1 MKIEICIDVELYDL
15 IVLIQL
21 SRSTKTPLDALIK
34 KAIAEYIEKLL
45 SQPPASPETS
55 SGERKEEVR

>member
-1 MKIEICIDVELYDL
+1 VELYDL

-45 SQPPASPETS
+45 SQPPAPPETS
-55 SGERKEEVR
+55 SGGRKEEVR

>member
-1 MKIEICIDVELYDL
+1 MKIEVCIDVELYDL

-34 KAIAEYIEKLL
+34 KAIAEYVEKLL
-45 SQPPASPETS
+45 SQPPAPPETS
-55 SGERKEEVR
+55 SGGRKEEVR

>member
-1 MKIEICIDVELYDL
+1 MKIEVCIDVELYDL
-15 IVLIQL
+15 IILIQL

-45 SQPPASPETS
+45 SQPLAPPEIS
-55 SGERKEEVR
+55 SGGRKEEVR